1 MKKRITAFILIAVM
15 AVTCCVLAT
24 GCGRE
29 KAEEPA
35 RGDENTIT
43 ILISIDY
50 PKKSGKPTLKNIE
63 FNVEKDSTVLQA
75 TELYANVS
83 EIDCLVNTSTNEITS
98 IDTVGNGDYG
108 KHNVW
113 MYRINDGSV
122 KTDASATVV
131 KDGDSLTWVYEKK

>member
-50 PKKSGKPTLKNIE
+50 PKKSGKPTLKNIKFVPHQRRQRQDRRFRHCCE
-63 FNVEKDSTVLQA
+63 GRRLPDLG
-75 TELYANVS
+75 L
-83 EIDCLVNTSTNEITS
+83 
-98 IDTVGNGDYG
+98 
-108 KHNVW
+108 
-113 MYRINDGSV
+113 
-122 KTDASATVV
+122 
-131 KDGDSLTWVYEKK
+131 